1 MFGLESV
8 GILHWKMSKAVIQ
21 ATWDDVPHLTEQAKN
36 ELLASIPPYQR
47 DARTKGIPQLGA
59 GAIYP
64 VAESDVLI
72 PDFELPPYFP
82 RAYAM
87 DVGWNRTAALWGARD
102 NETGIV
108 YLYSEYYKGQAEP
121 VIHTQGIKS
130 RGEWIPGVI
139 DPASRGRSQF
149 DGEKLIETYRQL
161 GLVLTPSKNAVEAG
175 IYEVW
180 QMLSNGRLK
189 VFKSLQNWLMEF
201 RIYQRDEKGHVV
213 KQNDHLMDCMRYL
226 ILSGLNVMMVKQ
238 SGQQVPPRKPTGW
251 MGV

>member
-1 MFGLESV
+1 
-8 GILHWKMSKAVIQ
+8 MSKAVIQ
-21 ATWDDVPHLTEQAKN
+21 ASWDDVPHLTEQAKN

-64 VAESDVLI
+64 VSESDVLI

-121 VIHTQGIKS
+121 VIHTQGIKA

-201 RIYQRDEKGHVV
+201 RIYQRDEKGYVV

-226 ILSGLNVMMVKQ
+226 VLSGLNVMMVKQ
-238 SGQQVPPRKPTGW
+238 SGQQAPPRKPTGW
-251 MGV
+251 MSV

>member
-1 MFGLESV
+1 
-8 GILHWKMSKAVIQ
+8 MSKAVIQ
-21 ATWDDVPHLTEQAKN
+21 ATWDDVPHLTETAKN
-36 ELLASIPPYQR
+36 ELLASIPAYQR
-47 DARTKGIPQLGA
+47 DARTKGIPQLGS

-64 VAESDVLI
+64 VPESDVLV
-72 PDFELPPYFP
+72 PDFELPDFFP
-82 RAYAM
+82 RVYAL

-102 NETGIV
+102 NESGIV

-121 VIHTQGIKS
+121 VVHAQGIKA

-139 DPASRGRSQF
+139 DPTSRGRSQF
-149 DGEKLIETYRQL
+149 DGLKLIQTYREL
-161 GLVLTPSKNAVEAG
+161 GLILTESKNAVEAG

-180 QMLSNGRLK
+180 QLLANGKLK

-213 KQNDHLMDCMRYL
+213 KSNDHLMDCMRYL
-226 ILSGLNVMMVKQ
+226 ILSGRDAMTTKPFDV
-238 SGQQVPPRKPTGW
+238 SAAPPRRPAGGW